1 MTDQTIPAD
10 KVREIAEAMRAAMRR
25 DEHAYPEAKFLADLS
40 NHIKDIEALL
50 PPRPTLADMTEEERH
65 TCRWMQAEGGDLG
78 GRYVIATPF
87 DDDGEAALVSD
98 EGGIYWVPIEC
109 VIPRPDLPR
118 LEWPGDKKP
127 DTSATVPESTLA
139 VGSVWNNTDALADAC
154 EESGRDQIVVLDRT
168 GDAYVWAGEA
178 EWWECST
185 PPRAAPFTIIHAG
198 RKADQ

>member
-1 MTDQTIPAD
+1 MDDQTIPAD

-98 EGGIYWVPIEC
+98 EGGIYWVPIEY

-127 DTSATVPESTLA
+127 APAPESTLA
-139 VGSVWNNTDALADAC
+139 VGSEWDNVDALARACDA
-154 EESGRDQIVVLDRT
+154 SGRDQIVITDKDGVPR
-168 GDAYVWAGEA
+168 WRI
-178 EWWECST
+178 CS
-185 PPRAAPFTIIHAG
+185 FW
-198 RKADQ
+198 